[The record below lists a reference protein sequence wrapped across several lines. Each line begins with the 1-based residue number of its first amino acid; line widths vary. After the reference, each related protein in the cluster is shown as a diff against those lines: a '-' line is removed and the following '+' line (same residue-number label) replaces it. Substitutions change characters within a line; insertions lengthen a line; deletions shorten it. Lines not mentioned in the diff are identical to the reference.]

1 MRASVTLL
9 IGASIGLGL
18 GATSVYSQSLG
29 EVAATE
35 KERRK
40 GEAKRVVTEED
51 LAKGSR
57 RAPATEAD
65 SGATASSD
73 SSSRSTP
80 SAAASDTPEKDP
92 RAEAQKNWEKRRQQ
106 ADAEVARLT
115 TRVEELQQAVGD
127 QSVDQYGANRVR
139 RMEELKQA
147 QDKLAAA
154 QQKLDDLEEERR
166 REGY

>member
-9 IGASIGLGL
+9 IGTSIGLGL

-65 SGATASSD
+65 SGATASS
-73 SSSRSTP
+73 
-80 SAAASDTPEKDP
+80 AAASDTPEKDP

-106 ADAEVARLT
+106 ADDEVARLT
-115 TRVEELQQAVGD
+115 KQVDELQQSVGD
-127 QSVDQYGANRVR
+127 QRAYQYGANRTR
-139 RMEELKQA
+139 RLGELKQA